1 MMANNNSLPPLS
13 ERRDNRQ
20 VMITR
25 RSALIALPAP
35 LLVSP
40 IWGADFWTK
49 NPSECSEK
57 DIDKMLLDSPW
68 AKSVTATF
76 NMEGMGGGR
85 GGRGGG
91 MGGGMPG
98 GGGMGGPGGG
108 GMGGPG
114 GGMGGGGPMGGG
126 PGGGGGMPSIT
137 AQIRWASSKPIKIAT
152 LKKRF
157 GNEWNTAE
165 EAKKTLAN
173 KEEFYVIA
181 ASGLPSPGSRGM
193 GGGLGGGMPEGM
205 PEGAPQR
212 QGNRQAPDPAEMA
225 ERMKDNTSLEQKG
238 KAPRRPSEVQMAQ
251 GTILFAF
258 SREIPITLED
268 KEVEFVTKMGPLEFK
283 RKFRLKDMMYE
294 GELSL

>member
-1 MMANNNSLPPLS
+1 
-13 ERRDNRQ
+13 
-20 VMITR
+20 
-25 RSALIALPAP
+25 
-35 LLVSP
+35 
-40 IWGADFWTK
+40 
-49 NPSECSEK
+49 
-57 DIDKMLLDSPW
+57 
-68 AKSVTATF
+68 
-76 NMEGMGGGR
+76 
-85 GGRGGG
+85 
-91 MGGGMPG
+91 
-98 GGGMGGPGGG
+98 
-108 GMGGPG
+108 
-114 GGMGGGGPMGGG
+114 MGGG

-165 EAKKTLAN
+165 EAKKMLAN
-173 KEEFYVIA
+173 QEEFYVIA